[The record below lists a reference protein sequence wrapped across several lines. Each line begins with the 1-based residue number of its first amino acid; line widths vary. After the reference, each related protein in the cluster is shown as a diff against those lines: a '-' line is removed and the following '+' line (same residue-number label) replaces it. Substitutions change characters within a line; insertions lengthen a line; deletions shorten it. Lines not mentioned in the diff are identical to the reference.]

1 MKKNMQIGIMGPDIG
16 ELPKDKLKR
25 RYVLATA
32 ERLGSIAAGRGAVVL
47 TGGTGGVMEYASKG
61 AKASGGITI
70 GVPGRERGASNR
82 YVDVEILTDIDVGSF
97 IFGGM
102 LGCDAIIFI
111 PGGAGTLAELCIA
124 YRLRKRCIIMKGFDS
139 WYDSKINGYID
150 SSKKVKLLGAASPEE
165 AINMAFNADKSEK
178 ARPCAQNIYKK

>member
-1 MKKNMQIGIMGPDIG
+1 MGKNIQIGIMGPDSG
-16 ELPKDKLKR
+16 ELPKDKRKR

-32 ERLGSIAAGRGAVVL
+32 ETLGSIIASRGAVVF

-61 AKASGGITI
+61 AKASGGITV
-70 GVPGRERGASNR
+70 GVPGRERGASNK

-102 LGCDAIIFI
+102 HGCDAIIFI

-124 YRLRKRCIIMKGFDS
+124 YRLGKKCIIMKGFDR
-139 WYDSKINGYID
+139 WYDSRINGYID
-150 SSKKVKLLGAASPEE
+150 DGKKVKLLGAVSPEE
-165 AINMAFNADKSEK
+165 AISLALDEGKHGQRLSRSTK
-178 ARPCAQNIYKK
+178 HI